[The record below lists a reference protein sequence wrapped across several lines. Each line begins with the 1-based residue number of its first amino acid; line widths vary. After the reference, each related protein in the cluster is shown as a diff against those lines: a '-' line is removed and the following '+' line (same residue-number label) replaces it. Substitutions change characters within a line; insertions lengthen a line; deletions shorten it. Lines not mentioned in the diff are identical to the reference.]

1 MNGISYTGTGND
13 NSTGVEITSST
24 SSGSSWTAD
33 VIWYCIM
40 IPVVEVLLQE
50 MPVIMEFVFK
60 KVCIPYIFQYM
71 RCHFLVEKRVQQLGR
86 KNSPVH
92 QWIIHVSMTR
102 QWRRLRQVMLMMEQ
116 NISSGNISSWIQ
128 RTTK

>member
-60 KVCIPYIFQYM
+60 KVHEMPLPCGETCTAVGKKEQSCTPM
-71 RCHFLVEKRVQQLGR
+71 DNTCVHDETMEKTETGDANDGAKYKQR
-86 KNSPVH
+86 KYFIVD
-92 QWIIHVSMTR
+92 
-102 QWRRLRQVMLMMEQ
+102 
-116 NISSGNISSWIQ
+116 
-128 RTTK
+128 TKDHEMIDR